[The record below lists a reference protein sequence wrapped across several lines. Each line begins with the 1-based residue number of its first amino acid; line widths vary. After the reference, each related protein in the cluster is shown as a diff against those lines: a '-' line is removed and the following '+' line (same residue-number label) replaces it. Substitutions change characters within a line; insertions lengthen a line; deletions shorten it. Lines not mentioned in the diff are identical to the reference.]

1 VTVADADAAVSV
13 KAVRSFLGK
22 HRRRNWVDWYALGFG
37 LLIVGIYGSDFLAT
51 PLSRLSGS
59 AGHAAATQA
68 AATQA
73 VAGAG
78 LVIGVGVGL
87 LLLAQALGP
96 LALSPADAS
105 WLLLTPLARRAILRR
120 SALAVALLATV
131 AGALLGVLGLAMAGP
146 YLRLAASGLPGSWLL
161 LSAVAGAG
169 CCLAAVAAAALAQ
182 PRPRPRAVIR
192 AVCLAVAVL
201 ALAGS
206 VAGERWSAL
215 ARAVTAVFG
224 GLSTPVFDTA
234 ALVSLALAA
243 MAWVL
248 LWLRLT
254 TFPAS
259 VLRADSA
266 RSGRAL
272 LAAQFLNFSLLFWI
286 AEDNHWRGRLL
297 RSRPWPKL
305 PPALALAW
313 VDWRRL
319 GRRPGPLAVLVVAG
333 AVPALLAMAVTGRLR
348 PGLTAAALIAGALA
362 AGLQGTTATKR
373 DQDDPALR
381 RLLGVDAGQALV
393 ARAVLPSLLSGC
405 WLALALTVLCAAG
418 ALSGWL
424 WPLLGLIA
432 GPGVAAGGLR
442 LARTA
447 RINPADRGPDMPMG
461 NTPPWLISRVLS
473 AMVAVIGAGPLVVA
487 LLKGEAHVTT
497 VIDQCAASVIVLWV
511 YLMIARALSRQ
522 MSAMLSGESRN
533 AALRYRRHIWPF
545 RTPTLRQQ
553 SQSQQSRPG
562 GGRACASPSSHW
574 NRPRTGPGSAARCF
588 PHRGP

>member
-1 VTVADADAAVSV
+1 MIAEPVTAADEDAAVSV
-13 KAVRSFLGK
+13 AAVRSFLGK
-22 HRRRNWVDWYALGFG
+22 HRRRNWLDWYALGFG
-37 LLIVGIYGSDFLAT
+37 LVFAAIYGSDFLAT

-59 AGHAAATQA
+59 AGHAAATHA

-78 LVIGVGVGL
+78 LVIGVGAGL

-105 WLLLTPLARRAILRR
+105 WLLLTPLARRGILRR
-120 SALAVALLATV
+120 SALAIALLAAV

-146 YLRLAASGLPGSWLL
+146 YLQLAKSGLPGTWLF

-169 CCLAAVAAAALAQ
+169 CCLAAVAVEALAQ
-182 PRPRPRAVIR
+182 PGQRPRAVIR

-201 ALAGS
+201 AMAGS
-206 VAGERWSAL
+206 VAGARWSAL
-215 ARAVTAVFG
+215 TRAVTAVFG
-224 GLSTPVFDTA
+224 GLTTPVFDTA
-234 ALVSLALAA
+234 ALVSLTLAA
-243 MAWVL
+243 VAWLL
-248 LWLRLT
+248 LWLRLAS
-254 TFPAS
+254 FPAS
-259 VLRADSA
+259 VLRSDSA

-305 PPALALAW
+305 PPVLALAW

-319 GRRPGPLAVLVVAG
+319 GRRPGPLGVLAVATVI
-333 AVPALLAMAVTGRLR
+333 PALLGIAVTGRVR
-348 PGLTAAALIAGALA
+348 PDLIAAALIAGALA
-362 AGLQGTTATKR
+362 AGSQGTTAAKR

-432 GPGVAAGGLR
+432 GPGVAAAVLR

-447 RINPADRGPDMPMG
+447 RINPADRGPDTPMG
-461 NTPPWLISRVLS
+461 STPPWLVSRALS
-473 AMVAVIGAGPLVVA
+473 LVVAAIGAAPLIGA
-487 LLKGEAHVTT
+487 LLKGEAHAT
-497 VIDQCAASVIVLWV
+497 VIIDQCAASVIVLWV

-522 MSAMLSGESRN
+522 MSAGL
-533 AALRYRRHIWPF
+533 P
-545 RTPTLRQQ
+545 
-553 SQSQQSRPG
+553 
-562 GGRACASPSSHW
+562 GRASQAPE
-574 NRPRTGPGSAARCF
+574 
-588 PHRGP
+588 

>member
-1 VTVADADAAVSV
+1 MADQDAAVSV
-13 KAVRSFLGK
+13 RAVRSFLGK
-22 HRRRNWVDWYALGFG
+22 HSHRNWVDWYALGFG
-37 LLIVGIYGSDFLAT
+37 LVIVAIYGSDFLAT
-51 PLSRLSGS
+51 PLSRLSGT

-68 AATQA
+68 AAAQA

-78 LVIGVGVGL
+78 LVIGVGAGL

-120 SALAVALLATV
+120 SALAIALLATV

-146 YLRLAASGLPGSWLL
+146 YLRLAKTGLPGSWLF

-169 CCLAAVAAAALAQ
+169 CCLAAVAVEALAQ
-182 PRPRPRAVIR
+182 PGQRPRAVIR
-192 AVCLAVAVL
+192 AVCLAVAVI
-201 ALAGS
+201 AMAGS
-206 VAGERWSAL
+206 VAGERWAAL
-215 ARAVTAVFG
+215 TRAVTTVFG

-243 MAWVL
+243 VAWLL
-248 LWLRLT
+248 LWLRLAS
-254 TFPAS
+254 FPAS

-286 AEDNHWRGRLL
+286 AEDNHWRGRLI
-297 RSRPWPKL
+297 RSRRWPKL

-319 GRRPGPLAVLVVAG
+319 GRRLGPLAVVAVAA
-333 AVPALLAMAVTGRLR
+333 AVPALLGVAVTGRVR
-348 PGLTAAALIAGALA
+348 PGLIAAALIAGALA
-362 AGLQGTTATKR
+362 AGSQGTTATKR

-381 RLLGVDAGQALV
+381 RLLGVDTGQALV
-393 ARAVLPSLLSGC
+393 ARSVLPALLSGC

-424 WPLLGLIA
+424 WPLLGLVA
-432 GPGVAAGGLR
+432 GPGVTAGSLR

-447 RINPADRGPDMPMG
+447 RINPADRGPDTPMG
-461 NTPPWLISRVLS
+461 NTPPWLVSRVLS
-473 AMVAVIGAGPLVVA
+473 AIVAVIGAAPLVVA
-487 LLKGEAHVTT
+487 LLKGHAHATT

-511 YLMIARALSRQ
+511 YLMIARAFSRQ
-522 MSAMLSGESRN
+522 V
-533 AALRYRRHIWPF
+533 
-545 RTPTLRQQ
+545 
-553 SQSQQSRPG
+553 
-562 GGRACASPSSHW
+562 
-574 NRPRTGPGSAARCF
+574 
-588 PHRGP
+588 